1 MKRLISLSAIIFC
14 SIFAINAQENI
25 ITNNQK
31 NDSVDVKI
39 EVEKGIKGKVYVNFI
54 VRPNGRIDSVHIAK
68 STNPELD
75 KEAIRLVKEL
85 DSWKYRQAYSKK
97 VSSYYTLPITFMIE
111 DDYNKPSK
119 KSKKQNRK
127 SK

>member
-75 KEAIRLVKEL
+75 
-85 DSWKYRQAYSKK
+85 SWKYRQAYSKK